1 MTEQD
6 IETENLQLLT
16 GRWKKLVV
24 EKVNP
29 ANLGLTLEAVQVLLQ
44 LGEDQ
49 VKRAATVH
57 VPLFEFACTT
67 EILNEAFNCKSHQ
80 SEGRDDDA
88 QMFLSNRWRASEG
101 SFVSTQML
109 YNMTRGMHSLMQG
122 ATYAK
127 IVRAGE
133 SGVRLMR
140 LAVRPQYLFH
150 AGNKFDLHTGHR
162 TSMAICCADRAGY

>member
-6 IETENLQLLT
+6 IESENLQLLT
-16 GRWKKLVV
+16 GKWKKLVM
-24 EKVNP
+24 EKADP
-29 ANLGLTLEAVQVLLQ
+29 TRLGLSREAAQVLLQ

-57 VPLFEFACTT
+57 VPLFEFSCTT
-67 EILNEAFNCKSHQ
+67 EILKEAFSSTSQQ
-80 SEGRDDDA
+80 SEERNDDA
-88 QMFLSNRWRASEG
+88 QLFLSNRWRASEG
-101 SFVSTQML
+101 TFVSTQML
-109 YNMTRGMHSLMQG
+109 YNMTRGMHALMQS
-122 ATYAK
+122 ATYTK

-150 AGNKFDLHTGHR
+150 AGNKFDLHTSHR
-162 TSMAICCADRAGY
+162 TSMAICCADRSGY